1 LKILVTGGAG
11 FIGSE
16 FVRALLQDKYS
27 EFGLKPDQVIVIDAL
42 TYAGNLRNLAP
53 ISDDKRYRF
62 VHGNINDYKLM
73 LDISQQCDLIVN
85 FAAESH
91 VDRSI
96 ENPAIFIETNV
107 LGTYTVLE
115 VAQRNKVKRV
125 IQVSTDEV
133 YGSIKN
139 GSWNEDSPLIPNS
152 PYAASK
158 ASADLL
164 ARSYF
169 KTFGLDVIT
178 TRCCNN
184 YGPYQH
190 HEKLIPQLISRIL
203 QDESLPIYGNGLNV
217 REWIHVSDHARAIG
231 LIAVKGT
238 GGDVYNIGSS
248 EEFTNLEIANK
259 LLSLVPTSNSKITF
273 VKDRL
278 GHDFRY
284 SLIDDKVRNLS
295 HENRVEFVP
304 GLVETL
310 NFYSSLRCIKTDFQP
325 SIGAIIK

>member
-16 FVRALLQDKYS
+16 FVRSLLQDKYV
-27 EFGLKPDQVIVIDAL
+27 EFGLIPTEVIVIDAL
-42 TYAGNLRNLAP
+42 TYAGNLENLEE
-53 ISDDKRYRF
+53 ISTDPRYEF
-62 VHGNINDYKLM
+62 VHGNITDFELM
-73 LDISQQCDLIVN
+73 LEISKSCDLLVN

-96 ENPAIFIETNV
+96 ENPSIFIETNV

-115 VAQRNKVKRV
+115 VAQRNGVKRV

-133 YGSIKN
+133 YGSIEN
-139 GSWNEDSPLIPNS
+139 GSWNEESTLKPNS
-152 PYAASK
+152 PYSASK

-164 ARSYF
+164 ARSYY
-169 KTFGLDVIT
+169 KTFGLDVVIT
-178 TRCCNN
+178 RSCNN
-184 YGPYQH
+184 YGPFQH

-203 QDESLPIYGNGLNV
+203 RSKSLPIYGEGLNI

-231 LIAVKGT
+231 LLAAKGIS
-238 GGDVYNIGSS
+238 GDVYNIGSS

-259 LLSLVPTSNSKITF
+259 LLSLVPESSSKIEF

-284 SLIDDKVRNLS
+284 SLNSTKIEDLGFKLKNGFGKGIAETIDWYK
-295 HENRVEFVP
+295 
-304 GLVETL
+304 
-310 NFYSSLRCIKTDFQP
+310 K
-325 SIGAIIK
+325 